1 MTSTVIGMDTMDMI
15 LKDPETLFKYLAGTL
30 VTIGITLKV
39 WPYLKSYTGTNSI
52 SIGSD
57 KNKKDNQKNQKPLEI
72 QSLQRRFL
80 PVFFLFRMSF
90 WMAGP
95 YFFQVYSSKTF
106 ALSGST
112 SSNITPEATTKE
124 FVRRISLVGYLAIL
138 LLSPLTGKFTEKY
151 GLKTATI
158 CAGIMYLVGS
168 ISVFSNTSLYLYA
181 GRAIGSVASPWLCSA
196 PESWL
201 IGEFLIIQ
209 KRILDKKEK
218 ENASSSSNKKKMDD
232 DEDEDEEEDEEEDE
246 DEDEEE
252 EEENE
257 NENENETTKVCWLSE
272 TFALAYGGDPIIAII
287 AGQTAS
293 VAAKFAG
300 DPTGPFSLSPWFIVT
315 ALVIVTLYW
324 VENKSGGGGSSSK
337 EVENNKY
344 ENKKPSSN
352 SDSNSDEDDDE
363 QSSTEQSGLQMI
375 LSDPKILLVGLVQT
389 LFEGSMYIFVVVWSP
404 AVSNS
409 VKRFFGPTAVT
420 PFGTVFS
427 CFMACAFIGSIICG
441 KLSKS
446 YSVDVKSTMTG
457 ILLISTIS
465 FSVAVYA
472 IQTQDL
478 FTIIVAFFTF
488 EACVGM
494 YFPSIG
500 ALRGKLIPESHR
512 SMIMALFTIP
522 LKVLVIGVIYFHPTL
537 GDIGALIIASVACG
551 IAAVCMIAL
560 RSILREE
567 EDRQRRLD
575 AKKNWVKLKS
585 ASVFLSALQRPK
597 SKSDLLK
604 NASIRSVGRRASQI
618 SVENNRQSL
627 CTRASIC

>member
-1 MTSTVIGMDTMDMI
+1 MNASSNNGSSSSSSSSSISSLLAMMTSTVIGMDTMDMI

-218 ENASSSSNKKKMDD
+218 ENASSSSNKKKKKKM
-232 DEDEDEEEDEEEDE
+232 
-246 DEDEEE
+246 
-252 EEENE
+252 
-257 NENENETTKVCWLSE
+257 KMKMKL
-272 TFALAYGGDPIIAII
+272 L
-287 AGQTAS
+287 
-293 VAAKFAG
+293 
-300 DPTGPFSLSPWFIVT
+300 
-315 ALVIVTLYW
+315 
-324 VENKSGGGGSSSK
+324 
-337 EVENNKY
+337 KY
-344 ENKKPSSN
+344 VGYLKHSHWR
-352 SDSNSDEDDDE
+352 
-363 QSSTEQSGLQMI
+363 MVVI
-375 LSDPKILLVGLVQT
+375 LSLQSLLV
-389 LFEGSMYIFVVVWSP
+389 
-404 AVSNS
+404 
-409 VKRFFGPTAVT
+409 
-420 PFGTVFS
+420 
-427 CFMACAFIGSIICG
+427 
-441 KLSKS
+441 KL
-446 YSVDVKSTMTG
+446 
-457 ILLISTIS
+457 L
-465 FSVAVYA
+465 A
-472 IQTQDL
+472 
-478 FTIIVAFFTF
+478 
-488 EACVGM
+488 
-494 YFPSIG
+494 
-500 ALRGKLIPESHR
+500 
-512 SMIMALFTIP
+512 
-522 LKVLVIGVIYFHPTL
+522 
-537 GDIGALIIASVACG
+537 
-551 IAAVCMIAL
+551 
-560 RSILREE
+560 
-567 EDRQRRLD
+567 
-575 AKKNWVKLKS
+575 
-585 ASVFLSALQRPK
+585 
-597 SKSDLLK
+597 
-604 NASIRSVGRRASQI
+604 
-618 SVENNRQSL
+618 
-627 CTRASIC
+627 